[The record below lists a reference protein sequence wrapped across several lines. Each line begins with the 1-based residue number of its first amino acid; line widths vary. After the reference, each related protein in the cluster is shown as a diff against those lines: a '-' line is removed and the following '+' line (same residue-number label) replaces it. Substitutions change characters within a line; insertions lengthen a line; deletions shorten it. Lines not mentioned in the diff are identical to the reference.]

1 MKTSSRLVL
10 LLPERRR
17 FAGQAIS
24 KEVATRL
31 GRADVLPLQSAG
43 ERVQLLRHFDLL
55 PRGWPMA
62 AITRQSDQ
70 GDATGR
76 GWLRA
81 DPVFIRPEMM
91 GARLMA
97 WGNLGLS
104 AEEAEAFLQPLRPVF
119 GDAGFPISATDPERW
134 YLELPPDAR
143 LPDFPLPID
152 ALGGDMLAY
161 LPEGNEARRWRSLA
175 NEAQVILH
183 NHPRNQARMAAGLPP
198 VNSLWFWGGGR
209 LPDST
214 RCGCASVIGAAD
226 ELLALAKLAGAR
238 LQLSE
243 TGSVLVDLRRY
254 RDWAE
259 VERSQLLPGFASLRQ
274 RFSSM
279 VLDFADGSGLLMAA
293 SQGWRWLRRP
303 LVRLIDPASVD
314 G

>member
-24 KEVATRL
+24 KYVATWI
-31 GRADVLPLQSAG
+31 GRSDALPLQSSG
-43 ERVQLLRHFDLL
+43 ECAQLLRHFDLL

-62 AITRQSDQ
+62 AITRQGEK
-70 GDATGR
+70 GDAAGQ

-104 AEEAEAFLQPLRPVF
+104 AEEAEGFLQPLRPLF
-119 GDAGFPISATDPERW
+119 GDAGFPISATGPERW
-134 YLELPPDAR
+134 YLALPAETR
-143 LPDFPLPID
+143 LPDFPLPVD

-161 LPEGNEARRWRSLA
+161 LPEGDEARRWRSLA

-183 NHPRNQARMAAGLPP
+183 NHPRNRARILAGLPP

-209 LPDST
+209 LPDSV
-214 RCGCASVIGAAD
+214 RCDYTSVIDAAD
-226 ELLALAKLAGAR
+226 ELLGLAKLAGVS
-238 LQLSE
+238 LQPTE
-243 TGSVLVDLRRY
+243 TGSTLADLRRL
-254 RDWAE
+254 RDWTQ
-259 VERSQLLPGFASLRQ
+259 VEQAHLLPGLAALKRRFASLL
-274 RFSSM
+274 
-279 VLDFADGSGLLMAA
+279 LDFADGSVFRIEP
-293 SQGWRWLRRP
+293 SQRWRMFRRP
-303 LVRLIDPASVD
+303 VARLDP
-314 G
+314 

>member
-1 MKTSSRLVL
+1 MKTHSRLVL

-17 FAGQAIS
+17 FSGQAIS
-24 KEVATRL
+24 NEVATVL
-31 GRADVLPLQSAG
+31 GRADPTPLQSAG
-43 ERVQLLRHFDLL
+43 ERAQLLRHFDLL

-62 AITRQSDQ
+62 AITRQSDR
-70 GDATGR
+70 GDAAGQ

-104 AEEAEAFLQPLRPVF
+104 ADETEAFLQALRPVF

-134 YLELPPDAR
+134 YLALPADTR

-183 NHPRNQARMAAGLPP
+183 NHPRNQARIAAGMPP

-209 LPDST
+209 LPDSV
-214 RCGCASVIGAAD
+214 RCDYTSVPEAGD

-238 LQLSE
+238 LQPSE
-243 TGSVLVDLRRY
+243 TGSTLTDLRRH
-254 RDWAE
+254 RDWTE
-259 VERSQLLPGFASLRQ
+259 VEQAHLLPGMAALKR
-274 RFSSM
+274 RYSS
-279 VLDFADGSGLLMAA
+279 VLLDFADGSGYRMDA
-293 SQGWRWLRRP
+293 SQRWRLFRRP
-303 LVRLIDPASVD
+303 VARLDP
-314 G
+314 